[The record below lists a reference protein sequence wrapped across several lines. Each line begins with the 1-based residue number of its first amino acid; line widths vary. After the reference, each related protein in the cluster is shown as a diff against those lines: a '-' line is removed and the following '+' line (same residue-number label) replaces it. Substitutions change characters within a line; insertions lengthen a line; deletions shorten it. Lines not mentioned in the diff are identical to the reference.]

1 MMLEGKKLVI
11 FDLDGTLLDTV
22 GLWNEIDRELIS
34 TFGTQPAPDLKT
46 IQTERDRIIN
56 DAQDAHPY
64 ITYCEYLKARY
75 AAPLDAQ
82 SLYDERY
89 RIADDFLVNRVDYK
103 PSAPEFLKA
112 LKARGLKLAVASTTR
127 GKNIEIYRTKN
138 RHILEKA
145 PFDEMFEVVYSRNDA
160 EHIKPDPEIHLRLM
174 REFNVSPQECLI
186 FEDSLVGVQ
195 AAKAAT
201 IECAVIYDMYSDDD
215 RQEINLLANYQ
226 FDNFSAALEAIEASK

>member
-64 ITYCEYLKARY
+64 ITYCEYLKVRY
-75 AAPLDAQ
+75 ATPLDAQ

-138 RHILEKA
+138 RHLLEKA
-145 PFDEMFEVVYSRNDA
+145 PFDEMFEVIYSRNDA
-160 EHIKPDPEIHLRLM
+160 ERIKPDPAIHIRLM
-174 REFNVSPQECLI
+174 REFNVTPQECLI
-186 FEDSLVGVQ
+186 FEDSLVGAQ
-195 AAKAAT
+195 AAHAAG
-201 IECAVIYDMYSDDD
+201 IECAVIYDQYSDDD
-215 RQEINLLANYQ
+215 RDELNRLADYR
-226 FDNFSAALEAIEASK
+226 FDDFAQALKTLE